1 MLYPFAIAVFAA
13 VFFSV
18 LAFYFL
24 LGDRL
29 SARRRTAKAR
39 LEKMSADAEF
49 ESEFVLSILRDD
61 SLSSIPLVHRVLSH
75 FDVAR
80 KLQRRIDQAGVSV
93 NVGSVALAMG
103 SLAGLFFL
111 IAFQLGSSLIMAL
124 PAAALGFLL
133 PLGYLSRKRSNR
145 IHSFEALLPDALDI
159 IVNALRA
166 GFSFESALIMVAQE
180 IPDPLG
186 IEFAIMYEEQNL
198 GVELS
203 DALFHLRER
212 VPSEDLDLVI
222 TAIVIHKR
230 TGGSL
235 AEVLDK
241 TAGTVR
247 ERFKFQGE
255 VRTKTAHGRYSGA
268 VLLVLPVA
276 VVGITVLINPDYFMT
291 LINEKIG
298 HYLLGGALLMQLLG
312 IWVIR
317 KIVNIR
323 I

>member
-1 MLYPFAIAVFAA
+1 MLYQFAIAVFAA
-13 VFFSV
+13 VFFGV
-18 LAFYFL
+18 LAVYL
-24 LGDRL
+24 LLRDRL
-29 SARRRTAKAR
+29 SARRRAAKAR
-39 LEKMSADAEF
+39 LEQLSADTEF
-49 ESEFVLSILRDD
+49 ESEFVLSIMRDD
-61 SLSSIPLVHRVLSH
+61 SLSSIPLVHRLLSH
-75 FDVAR
+75 FDFAK
-80 KLQRRIDQAGVSV
+80 KLQRRIDQSGLQV
-93 NVGSVALAMG
+93 NVGSIALAMG

-111 IAFQLGSSLIMAL
+111 ITFQLASSIILAI
-124 PAAALGFLL
+124 PAAILGFLL
-133 PLGYLSRKRSNR
+133 PLAYLNRKRVNR
-145 IHSFEALLPDALDI
+145 IRAFEALLPDALDI
-159 IVNALRA
+159 VVNALRA

-180 IPDPLG
+180 VPDPLG

-198 GVELS
+198 GVELPE
-203 DALFHLRER
+203 ALRHLRER

-235 AEVLDK
+235 AEVLEK

-255 VRTKTAHGRYSGA
+255 VRTKTAHGRYSGL

-291 LINEKIG
+291 LIKERIG
-298 HYLLGGALLMQLLG
+298 HYLLGGALLMQILG

-317 KIVNIR
+317 RIVNIR

>member
-1 MLYPFAIAVFAA
+1 MVHKIAIAVFAA
-13 VFFSV
+13 GFFGV
-18 LAFYFL
+18 LAVYL
-24 LGDRL
+24 LLKERF
-29 SARRRTAKAR
+29 SARRRKVRER
-39 LEKMSADAEF
+39 LEKMSAESEF
-49 ESEFVLSILRDD
+49 ESEFVLSIMRDD
-61 SLSSIPLVHRVLSH
+61 TLSTIPLIHRVLSH
-75 FDVAR
+75 FALAK
-80 KLQRRIDQAGVSV
+80 KLQRRIDQAGLPL
-93 NVGSVALAMG
+93 NVGSIALAMG
-103 SLAGLFFL
+103 SLAGLVFL
-111 IAFQLGSSLIMAL
+111 LVSYLTGSLIIAL
-124 PAAALGFLL
+124 PCAGVGLLL
-133 PLGYLSRKRSNR
+133 PVFYLSHKRTRR
-145 IHSFEALLPDALDI
+145 IRAFEALLPDALDI

-203 DALFHLRER
+203 EALMHLRGR
-212 VPSEDLDLVI
+212 VPSEDLDLVVA
-222 TAIVIHKR
+222 AIIIHKR

-235 AEVLDK
+235 AEVLEK
-241 TAGTVR
+241 TSGTVR

-255 VRTKTAHGRYSGA
+255 VRTKTAHGRYSGLI
-268 VLLVLPVA
+268 LLILPLVMI
-276 VVGITVLINPDYFMT
+276 GMMLLLNPDYFMT

-298 HYLLGGALLMQLLG
+298 NYLLGATLVMQLLG